1 MFYVSTRNY
10 NEFLKI
16 IESKS
21 FYLWLLQ
28 FYSRSSQS
36 SSILLLIFLIFLL
49 ILSLNHFLIFYCVSP
64 LNFICFVFL
73 YTLMLSSHCILEP
86 TTYSLLFLPSFYALT
101 SSLYFISTPLILWCV
116 ASFKTIMRSLT
127 YDPSI
132 LTLVLSAPVD
142 PLLGFWPPFSP
153 CAFLHISFLYAS
165 TCLFMHNSPFFLH
178 WSPLLYITP
187 IAYKETSSFF
197 LSLFFPWC
205 FTCYYIFF
213 LIPIYNAI

>member
-1 MFYVSTRNY
+1 M
-10 NEFLKI
+10 KA
-16 IESKS
+16 
-21 FYLWLLQ
+21 
-28 FYSRSSQS
+28 
-36 SSILLLIFLIFLL
+36 
-49 ILSLNHFLIFYCVSP
+49 NHFTCGCCNFILDHLNLPLFFFLFSLSFFLSFSLTTFYCVSP

-73 YTLMLSSHCILEP
+73 YTLMLSSRCILEP

-101 SSLYFISTPLILWCV
+101 SSLCFISTPLILWCV

-132 LTLVLSAPVD
+132 LTLALSAPVD

-165 TCLFMHNSPFFLH
+165 TYLFMQNSPFFLH

-187 IAYKETSSFF
+187 IPYKETSSFF
-197 LSLFFPWC
+197 LSFFFPRC
-205 FTCYYIFF
+205 FTCYYRFF